1 MAQGFER
8 AGFTFSRP
16 FAQMKRRDFL
26 HASALAFS
34 AALLRAQTADRPLT
48 VGVIGHTGQG
58 NYGHGEDAVW
68 LKIPQTKIVAVADAD
83 PKGLAIEAKKL
94 GGVKAFADYRL
105 MLAEAKPE
113 IAAICARHIHE
124 HRDMIVAAVEA
135 GVKGIYIE
143 KPFVRT
149 LAEADEIAKLC
160 AEKGVRLAI
169 AHRNRYHPVLE
180 TVKQLVAAGE
190 IGELKEVRVRG
201 KQDQRGGGLDLW
213 VLGGHGFNLAT
224 IFTGPA
230 VSCEATV
237 LVEGRP
243 ATKADIHLGDEGVG
257 LIVGDE
263 VHARYE
269 TKGGIPI
276 FFDSKKGSW
285 KPGMPFG
292 ARLIGTKGVI
302 SLQVDEEPLA
312 VLERDGIKLWV
323 TTGGVGKPEPIADI
337 KLVNGGHHGAVR
349 DLLAAI
355 ADKREPLCGPEAGRE
370 TVEMTLAV
378 FASFAADGKKV
389 TLPLADRQHPLR

>member
-1 MAQGFER
+1 
-8 AGFTFSRP
+8 
-16 FAQMKRRDFL
+16 MKRCVFL
-26 HASALAFS
+26 VALVFSVASLA
-34 AALLRAQTADRPLT
+34 AQTADRPLT

-58 NYGHGEDAVW
+58 NYGHGEDTVW

-83 PKGLAIEAKKL
+83 PKGLAEAAKRL
-94 GGVKAFADYRL
+94 GGVKAYADYKV
-105 MLAEAKPE
+105 MLASAKPD
-113 IAAICARHIHE
+113 IVAICPRHIHE

-135 GVKGIYIE
+135 GVKGIYVE

-149 LAEADEIAKLC
+149 LAEADEIVKLC

-169 AHRNRYHPVLE
+169 AHRNRYHPVVDV
-180 TVKQLVAAGE
+180 VKQLVVSGE

-224 IFTGPA
+224 LFTGPA
-230 VSCEATV
+230 LSCEATI

-243 ATKADIHLGDEGVG
+243 ATRADVRPGDEGVE

-269 TKGGIPI
+269 TKNGIPLY
-276 FFDSKKGSW
+276 FDSKKGTW
-285 KPGMPFG
+285 TKGTPFG

-302 SLQVDEEPLA
+302 SLQIDEEPLA
-312 VLERDGIKLWV
+312 ILERDGKKTPI
-323 TTGGVGKPEPIADI
+323 TTAGIGQAEPIKDI
-337 KLVNGGHHGAVR
+337 RLVNGGHHGAIR

-355 ADKREPLCGPEAGRE
+355 KEQREPLCGPKAGRE
-370 TVEMTLAV
+370 TVELTLGV
-378 FASFAADGKKV
+378 FASFAAAGKKV
-389 TLPLADRQHPLR
+389 TLPLVDRQHPLR

>member
-1 MAQGFER
+1 
-8 AGFTFSRP
+8 
-16 FAQMKRRDFL
+16 MKRCVFL
-26 HASALAFS
+26 VALVLSVISTA
-34 AALLRAQTADRPLT
+34 AQTADRPLT

-58 NYGHGEDAVW
+58 NYGHGEDTVW
-68 LKIPQTKIVAVADAD
+68 LKIPGTKIVAVADAD
-83 PKGLAIEAKKL
+83 PKGLAEAAKRL
-94 GGVKAFADYRL
+94 GGVKAYADYRT
-105 MLAEAKPE
+105 MLTEVRPD
-113 IAAICARHIHE
+113 IAAICPRHIHE
-124 HRDMIVAAVEA
+124 HRDMIVAAIGA

-149 LAEADEIAKLC
+149 LAEADEIVKLC

-169 AHRNRYHPVLE
+169 AHRNRYHPVVDV
-180 TVKQLVAAGE
+180 VKQLVASGE

-224 IFTGPA
+224 LFTGPA
-230 VSCEATV
+230 TSCEATI
-237 LVEGRP
+237 LVDGRP
-243 ATKADIHLGDEGVG
+243 ATKADIRPGDEGVG

-269 TKGGIPI
+269 TKSGIPLY
-276 FFDSKKGSW
+276 FDSKKGTPA
-285 KPGMPFG
+285 KGTPFG

-302 SLQVDEEPLA
+302 SLQIDEEPLA
-312 VLERDGIKLWV
+312 ILEREGQKTAITTAGI
-323 TTGGVGKPEPIADI
+323 GKPEPIKDI
-337 KLVNGGHHGAVR
+337 RQVNGGHHGAVR

-370 TVEMTLAV
+370 TVELTLGV
-378 FASFAADGKKV
+378 FASFAADGRKV

>member
-1 MAQGFER
+1 
-8 AGFTFSRP
+8 
-16 FAQMKRRDFL
+16 MKRRFFL
-26 HASALAFS
+26 VALVLSVASLA
-34 AALLRAQTADRPLT
+34 AQTADRPLT

-58 NYGHGEDAVW
+58 NYGHGEDTVW

-83 PKGLAIEAKKL
+83 PKGLTEAAKRL
-94 GGVKAFADYRL
+94 GDVKAYPDYKV
-105 MLAEAKPE
+105 MLAEAKPD
-113 IAAICARHIHE
+113 IAAICSRHIHE

-149 LAEADEIAKLC
+149 LAEADEIVKLC
-160 AEKGVRLAI
+160 ADKGVRLAI

-180 TVKQLVAAGE
+180 TVKQLVASGE

-224 IFTGPA
+224 LFTGPA
-230 VSCEATV
+230 LSCEATI
-237 LVEGRP
+237 LVEGRL
-243 ATKADIHLGDEGVG
+243 ATKADIRPGDEGVG

-269 TKGGIPI
+269 TKSGIPLY
-276 FFDSKKGSW
+276 FDSKKGTW
-285 KPGMPFG
+285 TKGTPFG

-302 SLQVDEEPLA
+302 SLQIDEEPLA
-312 VLERDGIKLWV
+312 ILERDGQKTAI
-323 TTGGVGKPEPIADI
+323 TTAGIGKPEPIKDI
-337 KLVNGGHHGAVR
+337 RQVNGGHHGAVR
-349 DLLAAI
+349 DLMAAM
-355 ADKREPLCGPEAGRE
+355 AEKREPLCGPEAGRE
-370 TVEMTLAV
+370 TVELTLAV

>member
-1 MAQGFER
+1 
-8 AGFTFSRP
+8 
-16 FAQMKRRDFL
+16 MKRRDFL
-26 HASALAFS
+26 TATAMALS
-34 AALLRAQTADRPLT
+34 AALLRAQSADRPLA

-68 LKIPQTKIVAVADAD
+68 LKIPQTTIVAVADAD
-83 PKGLAIEAKKL
+83 PKGLAAAAKKL
-94 GGVKAFADYRL
+94 GGVKAFADYRA
-105 MLAEAKPE
+105 MLAETKPD

-124 HRDMIVAAVEA
+124 HRDMIVAAIEA

-149 LAEADEIAKLC
+149 LAEADEVVKLC
-160 AEKGVRLAI
+160 ATRGVRLAI

-180 TVKQLVAAGE
+180 TVRKLVAAGE

-224 IFTGPA
+224 LFTGPA
-230 VSCEATV
+230 ISCEATV

-243 ATKADIHLGDEGVG
+243 ATKADIHPGDEGVG
-257 LIVGDE
+257 PIVGDE

-269 TKGGIPI
+269 TKSGIPLY
-276 FFDSKKGSW
+276 FDSKKGTW
-285 KPGMPFG
+285 TPGTPFG
-292 ARLIGTKGVI
+292 ARLIGSKGVI
-302 SLQVDEEPLA
+302 SLQIDEEPLA
-312 VLERDGIKLWV
+312 VLEREGRKFPITTAGI
-323 TTGGVGKPEPIADI
+323 GQAEPIKDI

-355 ADKREPLCGPEAGRE
+355 AEKREPLCGPEAGRE
-370 TVEMTLAV
+370 TVELTLAV
-378 FASFAADGKKV
+378 FASFAAGGKKV
-389 TLPLADRQHPLR
+389 ALPLTDRLHPLR

>member
-1 MAQGFER
+1 MQ
-8 AGFTFSRP
+8 
-16 FAQMKRRDFL
+16 RRNFL
-26 HASALAFS
+26 SLSALALS
-34 AALLRAQTADRPLT
+34 AALLRGQTAERTLT

-58 NYGHGEDAVW
+58 NYGHGQDAVW

-83 PKGLAIEAKKL
+83 PKGLAVAAQKL
-94 GGVKAFADYRL
+94 GCVKAFADYRV
-105 MLAEAKPE
+105 MLAEIKPD
-113 IAAICARHIHE
+113 IVAICPRHIHE
-124 HRDMIVAAVEA
+124 HHEMILAAIAA

-149 LAEADEIAKLC
+149 LAEADEVVKLC

-180 TVKQLVAAGE
+180 TVKQLVDAGE

-224 IFTGPA
+224 LFTGPA
-230 VSCEATV
+230 ISCEVTI

-243 ATKADIHLGDEGVG
+243 ATKADVRAGDEGVG

-269 TKGGIPI
+269 TKSGVPLY
-276 FFDSKKGSW
+276 FDSKKGTPA
-285 KPGMPFG
+285 KGTPFG

-302 SLQVDEEPLA
+302 SLQIDEEPLA
-312 VLERDGIKLWV
+312 ILERDGVKTPV
-323 TTGGVGKPEPIADI
+323 TTAGIGKAEPIKDI

-349 DLLAAI
+349 DLLAAS
-355 ADKREPLCGPEAGRE
+355 DEKREPLCGPEAGRE
-370 TVEMTLAV
+370 TIELTMGV
-378 FASFAADGKKV
+378 FASFAAGGKKV
-389 TLPLADRQHPLR
+389 TLPLANRQHPLR